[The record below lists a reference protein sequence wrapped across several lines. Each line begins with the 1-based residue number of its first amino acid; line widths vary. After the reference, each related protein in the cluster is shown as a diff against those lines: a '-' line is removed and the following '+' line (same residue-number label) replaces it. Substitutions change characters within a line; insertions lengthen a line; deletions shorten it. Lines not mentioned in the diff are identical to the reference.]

1 MAKTIENG
9 KVEIQRGTQAIVSI
23 KAMSEPVELL
33 PEEAFGSLLVVSTGG
48 HPRNIED
55 KVREAGGDPSE
66 VLVVPVT
73 GSSLRYDG
81 PLRLAERTGPNDLTK
96 VGVNINNGL
105 RELDDREPWVLFD
118 NINVFLMYA
127 DDSRVY
133 RFMDTV
139 VGSTRQAGG
148 RGVYCTVRDAIA
160 DQTYERFRQLCDREV
175 DAR

>member
-1 MAKTIENG
+1 MAKTIEDG
-9 KVEIQRGTQAIVSI
+9 KVDINPGTQAIVSV
-23 KAMSEPVELL
+23 KAMSGPLELL

-48 HPRNIED
+48 HPRNIEE
-55 KVREAGGDPSE
+55 KVREAGGSPSK

-105 RELDDREPWVLFD
+105 RELDREPWVLFD

-148 RGVYCTVRDAIA
+148 RGVYCTVREAIA
-160 DQTYERFRQLCDREV
+160 DQTYERLRQLCDQEIDTR
-175 DAR
+175 

>member
-1 MAKTIENG
+1 MAKTIEGG
-9 KVEIQRGTQAIVSI
+9 KLDMMPGTQAIVSM
-23 KAMSEPVELL
+23 KAMDEPLELL
-33 PEEAFGSLLVVSTGG
+33 PSDAFDSLLVVSTGG
-48 HPRNIED
+48 HPRKIEE
-55 KVREAGGDPSE
+55 KVREANGNPSE

-73 GSSLRYDG
+73 GSSLRYNG

-96 VGVNINNGL
+96 IGVNINNGL
-105 RELDDREPWVLFD
+105 RELDGTDSWVVFD

-139 VGSTRQAGG
+139 VGSARQTNA

-160 DQTYERFRQLCDREV
+160 DQTYQRFRQLCDEEI